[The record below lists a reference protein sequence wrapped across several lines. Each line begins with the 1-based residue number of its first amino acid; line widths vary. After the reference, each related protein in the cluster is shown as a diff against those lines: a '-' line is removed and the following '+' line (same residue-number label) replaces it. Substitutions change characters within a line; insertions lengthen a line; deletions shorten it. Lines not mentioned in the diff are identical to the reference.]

1 MIKNSGTDGAGGVAP
16 VYIANGGA
24 GCEPGS
30 GVSTPGSGGSGGNGK
45 FIWHRTEDGS
55 VMRFWRGVVNGLNEA
70 SAEREKH
77 TPQACC
83 LKHNLR
89 LIQDHGT
96 EIYHKCY
103 VCGRDWTEPAPVNP
117 METVKIN
124 PMPTKWE
131 NGKKKPPIPEGAMI
145 VHL

>member
-1 MIKNSGTDGAGGVAP
+1 MKRKIEDLGTGGAGGVGPA
-16 VYIANGGA
+16 YIANGGA

-30 GVSTPGSGGSGGNGK
+30 GVCTPGSGGSGGNGR
-45 FIWHRTEDGS
+45 FIWCRTEDDRM
-55 VMRFWRGVVNGLNEA
+55 VRLWQRV
-70 SAEREKH
+70 AEGIIKANAKIERH

-103 VCGRDWTEPAPVNP
+103 VCGRDWTEPVFKDG
-117 METVKIN
+117 MTFDEYIN
-124 PMPTKWE
+124 SPASKTL
-131 NGKKKPPIPEGAMI
+131 GTRI
-145 VHL
+145 VTM

>member
-1 MIKNSGTDGAGGVAP
+1 MIKNSGTGGAGGVGP

-30 GVSTPGSGGSGGNGK
+30 GVSMPGSGGSGGNGK
-45 FIWHRTEDGS
+45 FIWHRTE
-55 VMRFWRGVVNGLNEA
+55 NGHATMVLQ
-70 SAEREKH
+70 SAP
-77 TPQACC
+77 TCC
-83 LKHNLR
+83 QTHNLR
-89 LIQDHGT
+89 LMQKRGT

-117 METVKIN
+117 MEAVKIK
-124 PMPTKWE
+124 PLSTKWE
-131 NGKKKPPIPEGAMI
+131 NGKKKPSIPEGAMI